1 MNSGHTL
8 KDEAARVRIRTELD
22 ASLLVEAAAG
32 TGKTSSMVERMVE
45 LIRTGTCDS
54 PRKMA
59 AITFTRKAA
68 AEIRARFQS
77 ELEKAFHE
85 HEGPPKE
92 RLGLALEQIDQ
103 LYIGTIHSFCARL
116 LRERPVEASIDP
128 AFQEMDS
135 DEDILIRDHAWS
147 LVEGELA
154 GSGDLRDLRSVGL
167 GLSQLAPAYRIVA
180 GNLDVDQWTAPK
192 VPSPDRI
199 KVLKSLDRRADIVRD
214 RLLALADEL
223 PRSPDKDEFEQRCWS
238 LLRVHRMLNRD
249 DLLDV
254 METAAFFARKPNI
267 VQGEWNGEKKNRQ
280 DLTARAE
287 IDRWEEFSIEMKER
301 FLTPW
306 HEHRYSIAMKVI
318 LKGRELY
325 NRERRLI
332 GTLNYQD
339 LLILAADM
347 LRENR
352 TAREHFQMQFTHLLV
367 DEFQDTDPVQ
377 AAVMMLLTADDS
389 GENRW
394 WECRPRPGSLFVV
407 GDPKQSIYRFRR
419 ADISTYNR
427 VKKIIEKT
435 QGEDNVIYLTSNFR
449 SISPILD
456 WVNTTFDGEDV
467 FNREA
472 GDKYSPEYVPLEPG
486 RIDGVVSLAGIKRI
500 AVGQVQGGDP
510 PGVMD
515 EALAVA
521 GIIRDMLDDAATVPR
536 SDRELESGTSP
547 EAGNEDFLIIT
558 WKKRKLQEFALRLS
572 QVGIPC
578 ETTGGNTFSTS
589 APVRLLL
596 TCLTAVLDPDN
607 PVALVAALKSG
618 LFGFSDPVLYR
629 YRKAGG
635 RFSFNAGIPGGLLS
649 EESDRWEDALGR
661 LRRYAGLINRL
672 PPLTAFRLISSDMGL
687 FALST
692 VGPMANLEAGNMEKL
707 MEVVRSAEAVSWS
720 SMELADHL
728 SETVNGRG
736 EFEGIPA
743 LPHQGGAVRIMNLH
757 KVKGLQAPV
766 VFLADPSGS
775 RNEVDFHISR
785 SDGAVIGHLVIKAPP
800 SNGGGFVLAQ
810 PSGWQEMEEEEKKF
824 KKAENDRLNYVA
836 TTRAGSMMCISHRNV
851 KQMKSSKTFPTARL
865 IDCEELTDP
874 GPRQAPA
881 AETVYIEAKVVD
893 RELADIAVR
902 RDSLKA
908 PTFERFNPSQLGPQ
922 YEKTHP
928 VGEHGTEWG
937 TVVHNLLEAAMADPG
952 QELLPLAES
961 LLREQELSAS
971 HALEAVSA
979 VRSVM
984 ASGLWQ
990 RAREAEEL
998 LTEVPFKMARE
1009 GDDDIT
1015 VITSG
1020 VIDLV
1025 FKEEKG
1031 WVIVDYKTGGKAP
1044 ERYAPQLEAYRE
1056 AWQAMG
1062 CGEVKEIGIYW
1073 VDHEEY
1079 VVLDAVSSV

>member
-8 KDEAARVRIRTELD
+8 NDEAARARIRTELD
-22 ASLLVEAAAG
+22 ACLLVEAAAG

-45 LIRTGTCDS
+45 LIRTGTCDP
-54 PRKMA
+54 PRNMA

-85 HEGPPKE
+85 HDGAQKA

-116 LRERPVEASIDP
+116 LRERPVEAGIDP
-128 AFQEMDS
+128 AFREMDS
-135 DEDILIRDHAWS
+135 DEDVLIREHAWS
-147 LVEGELA
+147 LVEGALA
-154 GSGDLRDLRSVGL
+154 GSNNLGDLRSAGL
-167 GLSQLAPAYRIVA
+167 GLSQLAPAYRTVA
-180 GNLDVDQWTAPK
+180 GNLDVGQWPAPDI
-192 VPSPDRI
+192 PPPDRLE
-199 KVLKSLDRRADIVRD
+199 VLKALDRRADMVRE
-214 RLLALADEL
+214 RLLAVADAL
-223 PRSPDKDEFEQRCWS
+223 PRPADKDEFEQRCRS
-238 LLRVHRMLNRD
+238 VLRMHQMLNRD

-254 METAAFFARKPNI
+254 LETAAYFSRKPRI
-267 VQGEWNGEKKNRQ
+267 VQGEWTGEKKNRQ
-280 DLTARAE
+280 DLAARAE
-287 IDRWEEFSIEMKER
+287 IDHWEKFSEEMTER

-325 NRERRLI
+325 NRERRLY

-352 TAREHFQMQFTHLLV
+352 TAREYFQGQFTHLLV

-377 AAVMMLLTADDS
+377 AEVMMLLTADNPE
-389 GENRW
+389 ENRW

-435 QGEDNVIYLTSNFR
+435 QANKNVVYLTSNFR
-449 SISPILD
+449 SISPILN
-456 WVNTTFDGEDV
+456 WVNTTFDAEDV
-467 FNREA
+467 FTRES
-472 GDKYSPEYVPLEPG
+472 GDTYSPEYVPLEPG
-486 RIDGVVSLAGIKRI
+486 RNDGEGDLAGVKRM
-500 AVGQVQGGDP
+500 AVGQAKSGGP

-515 EALAVA
+515 EPLAVA
-521 GIIRDMLDDAATVPR
+521 GIIRDMLDDGSTVPR
-536 SDRELESGTSP
+536 SDRELERGVSS
-547 EAGNEDFLIIT
+547 EAGHEDFLIIT
-558 WKKRKLQEFALRLS
+558 WRKRKLQEFALRLS

-607 PVALVAALKSG
+607 PVALVAALKSS
-618 LFGFSDPVLYR
+618 LFGFSDPTLYR

-635 RFSFNAGIPGGLLS
+635 RFSFNAMIPDGLMA
-649 EESDRWEDALGR
+649 EESVMWEDVFGR
-661 LRRYAGLINRL
+661 LRRYAELVSRL

-707 MEVVRSAEAVSWS
+707 MEVMRSTEAVTWS
-720 SMELADHL
+720 SMELADNL
-728 SETVNGRG
+728 SIIVSGKG
-736 EFEGIPA
+736 EFEGVPA
-743 LPHQGGAVRIMNLH
+743 MPHQGGAVRIMNLH

-766 VFLADPSGS
+766 VFLADPAGS

-785 SDGAVIGHLVIKAPP
+785 LDGEVSGHLVIRSLSK
-800 SNGGGFVLAQ
+800 NGGGFILAQ
-810 PSGWQEMEEEEKKF
+810 PPGWQDMEEEEKKF

-836 TTRAGSMMCISHRNV
+836 TTRAGSMMCISHKNI
-851 KQMKSSKTFPTARL
+851 KGMKTSKTFPTARL
-865 IDCEELTDP
+865 VDCEELTDP
-874 GPRQAPA
+874 GPRQSPA
-881 AETVYIEAKVVD
+881 SGTFSIEDKVVD
-893 RELADIAVR
+893 RELAEIAER
-902 RDSLKA
+902 RNSVMA
-908 PTFERFNPSQLGPQ
+908 PTFEVIYPSQLAPQ
-922 YEKTHP
+922 PEKTHP
-928 VGEHGTEWG
+928 AGEHGTEWG
-937 TVVHNLLEAAMADPG
+937 TVIHNLLEAAMADPDRD
-952 QELLPLAES
+952 LLPLTES
-961 LLREQELSAS
+961 LLREQEISAS
-971 HALEAVSA
+971 HGPKAVTA

-984 ASGLWQ
+984 ASDLWQ
-990 RAREAEEL
+990 RAREADEL
-998 LTEVPFKMARE
+998 LTEVPFKTTRQGE
-1009 GDDDIT
+1009 DNLT

-1020 VIDLV
+1020 VMDLV
-1025 FKEEKG
+1025 FWEDDG
-1031 WVIVDYKTGGKAP
+1031 WVIVDYKTGKRDP
-1044 ERYAPQLEAYRE
+1044 ERYKPQLLAYRE
-1056 AWQAMG
+1056 AWETMG
-1062 CGEVKEIGIYW
+1062 CGTVKEIGIYF
-1073 VDHEEY
+1073 VDSDEY
-1079 VVLDAVSSV
+1079 VVL